1 MEDLKEYT
9 CTFLGHRNTERTDEL
24 YKKVYSTAEKL
35 ITENG
40 VKVFLFGSASRFN
53 KLCYDAVTVLKEKYP
68 HIKRIY
74 VRGEF
79 PHISES
85 YHNKLLLKYEE
96 TYYPEKIINSG
107 RAVYIK
113 RNYEMVEKSRFL
125 ICFYDENYL
134 PPMKKSGKSDVFPYQ
149 PKSGTALAFSYAKK
163 KGLVIF
169 NMF

>member
-24 YKKVYSTAEKL
+24 FKKVYNTAEKL
-35 ITENG
+35 ITENN
-40 VKVFLFGSASRFN
+40 VSVFLFGSASRFDN
-53 KLCYDAVTVLKEKYP
+53 LCYDAVSALKEKYS

-79 PHISES
+79 PYLTES
-85 YHNKLLLKYEE
+85 FEEKLLLKYEE
-96 TYYPEKIINSG
+96 TYFPEKIINSG
-107 RAVYIK
+107 RAVYIR
-113 RNYEMVEKSRFL
+113 RNYEMIEKSRFL

-134 PPMKKSGKSDVFPYQ
+134 PPMKKMSKRDVFAYQ
-149 PKSGTALAFSYAKK
+149 PKSGTALAFEYAKK